1 MNQKP
6 TKGWFKHADFIIL
19 DLIMMQISF
28 ALAYWCIHR
37 EIENPYAVES
47 YRYLAVVFA
56 FSQIASA
63 LFTRNYSGIV
73 RRGYYKVD
81 NDLLF
86 KMDDD
91 PRIIGSEKKDR
102 NGRPKGI
109 GNFIRNTSI
118 DEFPQ
123 FFNVLKGDRDIIR
136 TTK

>member
-73 RRGYYKVD
+73 RRGYYKE
-81 NDLLF
+81 
-86 KMDDD
+86 
-91 PRIIGSEKKDR
+91 IISAIKYEA
-102 NGRPKGI
+102 
-109 GNFIRNTSI
+109 SI
-118 DEFPQ
+118 
-123 FFNVLKGDRDIIR
+123 K
-136 TTK
+136 